1 MLTVVVTGGSGFI
14 GSHVCQRFSQ
24 LGWQVVSVGRGH
36 LNPYATAH
44 YNMQLPDRG
53 FAELLQEIDP
63 SLCINCAG
71 RASVAA
77 SMEDPLGDFYANTV
91 LAIELLDAIRQFATD
106 CTFINLSSASVYG
119 NPIALP
125 IGENTQIKPVSS
137 YGYHKYME
145 ELAIQEYALLH
156 QLKAA
161 TLRIFSAYGER
172 LHRQVIWDLTAK
184 ILGANGN
191 PVKVFGTGAESRDF
205 IHGEDVA
212 YAIEIVSNK
221 GELKGEI
228 YNLASGSEIT
238 IKQLAT
244 KINEASNQNAQLC
257 FDGSPPIGYALR
269 WCADISKIQ
278 QLGFVPSISLDEGL
292 RRVIDAARAKKYNA
306 IELG

>member
-1 MLTVVVTGGSGFI
+1 MLTVIVTGGSGFL

-36 LNPYATAH
+36 LNPYASAH
-44 YNMQLPDRG
+44 YNVQLPDRS
-53 FAELLQEIDP
+53 FAELLKEINP
-63 SLCINCAG
+63 SLCVNCAG
-71 RASVAA
+71 RASVSS

-91 LAIELLDAIRQFATD
+91 LAIEILDAIRKFAAD

-125 IGENTQIKPVSS
+125 IRENTQIKPVSS

-145 ELAIQEYALLH
+145 ELAIQEYASLH
-156 QLKAA
+156 QIRSA

-172 LHRQVIWDLTAK
+172 LHRQVIWDLTSK
-184 ILGANGN
+184 ILASNGKL
-191 PVKVFGTGAESRDF
+191 VKVFGTGEESRDF

-212 YAIEIVSNK
+212 YAIEIVSSK

-228 YNLASGSEIT
+228 YNLASGEEIT

-244 KINEASNQNAQLC
+244 KINQASNQDAQLC

-269 WCADISKIQ
+269 WCGDVSKIQ
-278 QLGFVPSISLDEGL
+278 QLGFVQSISLDEGL
-292 RRVIDAARAKKYNA
+292 ERVIYAAQAKNNT